1 MKEMMALAGQFVV
14 ILVRTLYSGDFC
26 DWSVYVPLITA
37 AGFIL
42 EKAVKYSTIKKTK
55 VSKIKWN
62 SIDTTKVKY
71 L

>member
-1 MKEMMALAGQFVV
+1 MKEMMALAGQFVAV
-14 ILVRTLYSGDFC
+14 LVRALYSVDFC

>member
-1 MKEMMALAGQFVV
+1 MKEMMALAGQFVAV
-14 ILVRTLYSGDFC
+14 LVRALYSGDFC
-26 DWSVYVPLITA
+26 DWSVYVPFITA

-42 EKAVKYSTIKKTK
+42 EKAVKYSTIKKK

>member
-1 MKEMMALAGQFVV
+1 MKEMMALAGQFVAVLV
-14 ILVRTLYSGDFC
+14 IALYSGDFC

-37 AGFIL
+37 AGFII
-42 EKAVKYSTIKKTK
+42 EKAGKYSTIKKTK

>member
-1 MKEMMALAGQFVV
+1 MMALAGQFVV
-14 ILVRTLYSGDFC
+14 VLVRTLYSGDFC

>member
-14 ILVRTLYSGDFC
+14 VLVRTLYSGDFC

-55 VSKIKWN
+55 VSKIKWT

>member
-1 MKEMMALAGQFVV
+1 MKEMMAFAGQFVV
-14 ILVRTLYSGDFC
+14 VLVRTLYSGDFC

>member
-1 MKEMMALAGQFVV
+1 MKEMMALAGQFVAV
-14 ILVRTLYSGDFC
+14 LVRALYSGDFC

-42 EKAVKYSTIKKTK
+42 EKAVKYSTIKKK

>member
-14 ILVRTLYSGDFC
+14 VLVRTLYSGDFC

-37 AGFIL
+37 AGFII

>member
-1 MKEMMALAGQFVV
+1 MKEMMTLAGQFVV
-14 ILVRTLYSGDFC
+14 VLVRTLYSGDFC

-37 AGFIL
+37 AGFII

>member
-14 ILVRTLYSGDFC
+14 VLVRTLYSGDFC

-37 AGFIL
+37 AGFIF

>member
-14 ILVRTLYSGDFC
+14 VLVRALYSGDFC